1 MSRGALTNNYAGDCW
16 LVRVEQIAGAVLF
29 IGGVDAQSPAIRE
42 EIAPD
47 PALRAEF
54 DAAYERFRQAYPAIR
69 AAQ

>member
-1 MSRGALTNNYAGDCW
+1 MLAVGDGTIEE
-16 LVRVEQIAGAVLF
+16 VMTQ
-29 IGGVDAQSPAIRE
+29 PAIRE